1 MKRQINI
8 DYIGVVR
15 KEGDNYLYEERKIT
29 ANQELIDKLQ
39 AIAEDDTKSI
49 LDMQACMHEVFGDA
63 PKPVHRVALP
73 DNYDTLFVLPAKYP
87 DFIDEEQYENECQ
100 KVTESVCEED
110 APEELKEHNRERKEE
125 FLAAALRYI
134 YATAF
139 ATAEAELAKDEGVV
153 LYSHE
158 RLGWTGWKYS
168 PSKDIV
174 IALNTT
180 FGMGACSDT
189 YLDIK
194 YKGRRLTAYSPL
206 VQHFKAD
213 AFVLGMNT
221 RSYLAERDNWTTLLR
236 LICDICQRA
245 SQSSY
250 DLAEKWIKDDVD
262 TFVYGLRE
270 IVINPASVLATMC
283 DNPSKIGYVYGVEN
297 MLQKDGDMLERYPVE
312 STELF
317 KARKLSDALH
327 FTKSL
332 REWADIYPS
341 AAEAAEYIEEQC
353 RLIMEE
359 LPTLIARQQQK
370 IDKLNQRL
378 DPITATWLEIKERLD
393 EDPENAENLISQGR
407 LDERID
413 TILNEII
420 ARDSFIKSLQQ
431 CYATITKSG
440 VLIENLKMI

>member
-1 MKRQINI
+1 MLNEINI

-15 KEGDNYLYEERKIT
+15 KKEENYLYEEREIATNKK
-29 ANQELIDKLQ
+29 LIEKLQ

-49 LDMQACMHEVFGDA
+49 LDMQACMHEAFGGA
-63 PKPVHRVALP
+63 PKPVHRVVLP
-73 DNYDTLFVLPAKYP
+73 ENYNTPFVLPAMYP
-87 DFIDEEQYENECQ
+87 DFVSEDQYKNECQ
-100 KVTESVCEED
+100 KVAESVCEED

-125 FLAAALRYI
+125 FLATALRYI
-134 YATAF
+134 YATDF
-139 ATAEAELAKDEGVV
+139 TTAEAEIMKDESVI

-158 RLGWTGWKYS
+158 RLGWKGWKYS
-168 PSKDIV
+168 PSEDIV

-206 VQHFKAD
+206 VQHFRAD

-245 SQSSY
+245 QQSSY
-250 DLAEKWIKDDVD
+250 DLVEKWVKDDVD
-262 TFVYGLRE
+262 TFVCGLKK
-270 IVINPASVLATMC
+270 IVTAPASVLASMH
-283 DNPSKIGYVYGVEN
+283 DNPSKIGCVYGVEN
-297 MLQKDGDMLERYPVE
+297 MLQKDGDTLERYPVE
-312 STELF
+312 SAELF

-341 AAEAAEYIEEQC
+341 AAEEAEYIEEQC

-359 LPTLIARQQQK
+359 LPTFIARQQQK

-378 DPITATWLEIKERLD
+378 DPLTATWLEIKERLD

-431 CYATITKSG
+431 CYAKIAKSG
-440 VLIENLKMI
+440 MLNYKTN